1 MFDTLT
7 LEKYADVIIWGLQR
21 GRSGT
26 FAKSDFIL
34 VNYDHEALPLAEE
47 VCCQLHD
54 RGFIPIQRAMPTP
67 RMDYDRYTRAN
78 NKRLATLIPGDRDM
92 YNHLNGSISLLAPSS
107 LTHLAGVDPE
117 LLNLVQ
123 MARQPLRQ
131 IMNTREQ
138 MGTFGWT
145 LCMYPTQALAAQA
158 GLSLQEYARQ
168 IELACYLDDGTPTRK
183 WRLLA
188 KQIESLREELTG
200 LGNCT
205 LKVES
210 ETVDLL
216 LKVGERRTWAGL
228 TGRNLPSFE
237 LYVSPDY
244 RTVEGV
250 YTSNLPSFR
259 SGNIVRDVRL
269 EFKAGRV
276 TAVSAEHSEE
286 FVIKQLNMDEGASRI
301 GEFAL
306 VDKRF
311 SRISAFMANTLY
323 DENHGGTWGSM
334 HMALGNAYT
343 NTFAGEATEY
353 NEELRRALG
362 FNSSMLHWDLVNT
375 DRKRVTAILA
385 DGTRKTI
392 YEDGEFTL

>member
-7 LEKYADVIIWGLQR
+7 LEKYADVIIWGLQK
-21 GRSGT
+21 GRSKA

-47 VCCQLHD
+47 VCAQLHD
-54 RGFIPIQRAMPTP
+54 RGLIPIHRALPTP
-67 RMDYDRYTRAN
+67 RMEYDRYTKAN
-78 NKRLATLIPGDRDM
+78 NKRLSTLTPGDKDL
-92 YNHLNGSISLLAPSS
+92 YNHLNGSISLIAPSS
-107 LTHLAGVDPE
+107 LTHLASIDPE

-123 MARQPLRQ
+123 KSRHPLRQ

-138 MGTFGWT
+138 MGSFGWT

-158 GLSLQEYARQ
+158 GLSLEEYARQ
-168 IELACYLDDGTPTRK
+168 IKLACYLDDGTPTHK

-188 KQIESLREELTG
+188 KQIEALREELTS

-205 LKVES
+205 LRVES
-210 ETVDLL
+210 DSVDLL
-216 LKVGERRTWAGL
+216 LKVGERRIWAGL

-259 SGNIVRDVRL
+259 SGNIISDVRL
-269 EFKAGRV
+269 EFKQGRV
-276 TAVSAEHSEE
+276 TAMQAAHSEA
-286 FVIKQLNMDEGASRI
+286 FVVKQLNLDEGAARV

-334 HMALGNAYT
+334 HIALGNAYN
-343 NTFAGEATEY
+343 NTLAGDVTAY
-353 NEELRRALG
+353 DEELRRSLG
-362 FNSSMLHWDLVNT
+362 FNSSILHWDLVNT
-375 DRKRVTAILA
+375 ERKRVTAILK